1 MSTGAAAEKPLICLG
16 EALVDLIC
24 PEPVADHA
32 AARSFEVHCG
42 GALAN
47 VAVAARR
54 AGAPVALASAC
65 GDDDRGRLLR
75 DDLAAAGVDLRF
87 YGEVPGVPTAFAFA
101 YLDHGGEPTFEIH
114 GAGID
119 AAIASL
125 AGREGEIAAAGA
137 AIVFGSNTLVDERS
151 RDVTAAI
158 CERARGLGV
167 PLLFDPNLRPGRWP
181 DAEAARRAVPPLRA
195 RLERPQVQ
203 SRRGALAP
211 RRGAGHGRGGGRI
224 AARSRAGAG
233 RRHRRDGPRR
243 RPWRLH
249 RRGAATGRRGREPAR
264 RRRCVHGD
272 ARREAPC
279 RRVRPHPGG
288 RGAGGGGRAGSPA
301 PAPTSEHS
309 RGERRWRARLR
320 PRCGRRRPR
329 RGGSRPRPAT
339 ALPGPARLETT
350 LAPAC
355 PGDPRPPPGA
365 LRIAPQ
371 RPPRRSDPR
380 ARPDDPL
387 PEHER
392 QQPRRRL
399 PAAARPARRL
409 GRDPRRADRARSSRR
424 SARAGSRTSRARG
437 SSRC

>member
-181 DAEAARRAVPPLRA
+181 DAEAARRRCLPYVRDSNVLKCNLGEARWLLAEEQVTATAAAESLLDLGPELVVVTAGTAPAVA
-195 RLERPQVQ
+195 
-203 SRRGALAP
+203 RGACTAAAQPPAVEVVSPL
-211 RRGAGHGRGGGRI
+211 GAG
-224 AARSRAGAG
+224 
-233 RRHRRDGPRR
+233 
-243 RPWRLH
+243 
-249 RRGAATGRRGREPAR
+249 
-264 RRRCVHGD
+264 D
-272 ARREAPC
+272 AFM
-279 RRVRPHPGG
+279 G
-288 RGAGGGGRAGSPA
+288 
-301 PAPTSEHS
+301 
-309 RGERRWRARLR
+309 
-320 PRCGRRRPR
+320 
-329 RGGSRPRPAT
+329 
-339 ALPGPARLETT
+339 T
-350 LAPAC
+350 LAAKLHAA
-355 PGDPRPPPGA
+355 GFDLTRADEA
-365 LRIAPQ
+365 L
-371 RPPRRSDPR
+371 
-380 ARPDDPL
+380 
-387 PEHER
+387 
-392 QQPRRRL
+392 
-399 PAAARPARRL
+399 AAAVEQ
-409 GRDPRRADRARSSRR
+409 G
-424 SARAGSRTSRARG
+424 ARACTHLGAFPR
-437 SSRC
+437 